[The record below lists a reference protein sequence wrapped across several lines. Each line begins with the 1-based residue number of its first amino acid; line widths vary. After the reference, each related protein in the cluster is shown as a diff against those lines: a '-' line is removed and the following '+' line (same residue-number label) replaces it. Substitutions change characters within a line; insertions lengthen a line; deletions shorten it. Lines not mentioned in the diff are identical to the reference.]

1 MLRLRRAAL
10 AATIVLSSSC
20 VPLAAALVVALA
32 AATSIDAAT
41 VVKMNV
47 ADLAARCD
55 LAVEARVTSASATI
69 DAAGRIGT
77 DYALDVGRTFAG
89 THAARRTIR
98 LPGGVLPD
106 GRGLAIPG
114 MPVLAVGE
122 SAILFLSAENQR
134 GERLPIGLAQGR
146 MRIVT
151 AADGTRS
158 LASDL
163 AGLELVDATGRP
175 LPHPSP
181 SAGILPY
188 AATVQRIQAECARRA
203 ETRSLREPRE
213 RGAKK

>member
-10 AATIVLSSSC
+10 AATIAFSSVC
-20 VPLAAALVVALA
+20 FALA
-32 AATSIDAAT
+32 VARTIEGAT
-41 VVKMNV
+41 VLKMNV

-55 LAVEARVTSASATI
+55 LAIEARVTSASATT
-69 DAAGRIGT
+69 DSAGRIGT

-89 THAARRTIR
+89 ASTARRTIR

-106 GRGLAIPG
+106 GRGMVIPG

-151 AADGTRS
+151 ATDGTRS
-158 LASDL
+158 LESDL
-163 AGLELVDATGRP
+163 AGLELVDASGRA
-175 LPHPSP
+175 LPHPIP
-181 SAGILPY
+181 SAGKLPY
-188 AATVQRIQAECARRA
+188 AATVQRIEAECARRA
-203 ETRSLREPRE
+203 ETRAVREPRV
-213 RGAKK
+213 RR